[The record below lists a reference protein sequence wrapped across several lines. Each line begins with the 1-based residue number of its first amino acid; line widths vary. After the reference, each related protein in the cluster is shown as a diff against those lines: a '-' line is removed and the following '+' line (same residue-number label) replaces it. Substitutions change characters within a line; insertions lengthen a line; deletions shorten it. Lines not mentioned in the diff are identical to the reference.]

1 MISPLLHR
9 PFEGAATCSLAAWI
23 SHERSSH
30 FGLGP
35 DEAEDIQRVRLFAWY
50 DLSLMP
56 G

>member
-35 DEAEDIQRVRLFAWY
+35 DEAEDIQLAE
-50 DLSLMP
+50 SLAT
-56 G
+56 